1 MKKIKDLKLEEKLPF
16 LSGVDCWSL
25 PKFDGKTT
33 LRMSDGPHGL
43 RYVYKEENFN
53 QISKKNRAYPSLS
66 SCRRFLSVLPH
77 PLLPYW
83 QSSGYVHTEDFPDGF
98 PHYIHFPDDTSE
110 HQTEGHPQRLQ

>member
-25 PKFDGKTT
+25 PEFDGKTT

-43 RYVYKEENFN
+43 RYVYKEENYN

-66 SCRRFLSVLPH
+66 TLANSRDKNTLYKQNYFRYL
-77 PLLPYW
+77 
-83 QSSGYVHTEDFPDGF
+83 
-98 PHYIHFPDDTSE
+98 
-110 HQTEGHPQRLQ
+110 